1 MTYYTTQD
9 LEEYITLNGLNYIT
23 LGGDEPLYFQV
34 LRSIRMELRDPAG
47 VNDIVY
53 AETLP
58 ASGDPGLA
66 YYHNGDGKYY
76 RWSGLLDEWEVL
88 LLKVSDAYIRQMTIT
103 HGNRGILF
111 LIDYLIAGL
120 NTGAVS
126 FSAGAESVHLPSLKD
141 LLDFYRAMRQAKEA
155 ELSRAAGTNT
165 GRIFRTPKRPIGGV
179 MEGW

>member
-1 MTYYTTQD
+1 MDNTAQ
-9 LEEYITLNGLNYIT
+9 E
-23 LGGDEPLYFQV
+23 
-34 LRSIRMELRDPAG
+34 LRTIRMELRDPAG

-66 YYHNGDGKYY
+66 YYCNDNGKYY
-76 RWSGLLDEWEVL
+76 KWSGLLDEWEVL
-88 LLKVSDAYIRQMTIT
+88 PLKVSDAYIRQMVIT
-103 HGNRGILF
+103 HGNRAILF

-141 LLDFYRAMRQAKEA
+141 LLDFYRALRQAKEA
-155 ELSRAAGTNT
+155 ELARSAGMNT
-165 GRIFRTPKRPIGGV
+165 GRIFRTKSPPIGGV